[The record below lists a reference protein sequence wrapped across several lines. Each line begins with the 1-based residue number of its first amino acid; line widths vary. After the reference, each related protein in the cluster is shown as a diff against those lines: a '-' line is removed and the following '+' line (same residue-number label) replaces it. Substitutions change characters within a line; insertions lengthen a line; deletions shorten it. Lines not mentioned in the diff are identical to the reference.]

1 MNKQNIPKGMAGVIA
16 GSTAI
21 STVDPDAPALY
32 YRGYDVRELC
42 RRGNFMET
50 AWLIMYGE
58 LPSAEQLATFI
69 EEEKSQRET
78 LPAFED
84 ILRDIPFES
93 DAMDILSLGINI
105 CGIYDPNNHP
115 SVPEKVE
122 RADKKFIRL
131 LSMMPYLAANGYRI
145 SRGLEPVAPQR
156 DLSYAANFLQMMCGR
171 EISATEEEALDRSLI
186 LYAEHGFNAST
197 FTARVV
203 ASTQSDLYS
212 SVRAAISSL
221 KGPLHGGANEKALEL
236 ITFAP
241 SAQKS
246 VEHLLDLLGNKK
258 KVMGFGHR
266 VYKGGDSR
274 APLMMEMAELLA
286 QEHLAYEKL
295 LHTAEAMK
303 KVMFEQKGL
312 HPNLDYPAAL
322 VYYYLGIPVD
332 LFTPIFACAR
342 LSGWAA
348 HIVEQLEENALIRP
362 LSAYHGADK
371 GRKYIPLE
379 ER

>member
-1 MNKQNIPKGMAGVIA
+1 MKQEKIPKGMAGIIA

-21 STVDPDAPALY
+21 STVDADAPALY

-58 LPSAEQLATFI
+58 LPSAKQLAQFI
-69 EEEKSQRET
+69 EEEKAQREE

-93 DAMDILSLGINI
+93 DVMDILSLGINI
-105 CGIYDPNNHP
+105 CGIFDPNNHP
-115 SVPEKVE
+115 SVPEKVD

-131 LSMMPYLAANGYRI
+131 LSMMPYFAANGFRI
-145 SRGLEPVAPQR
+145 SRGLATIAPQR
-156 DLSYAANFLQMMCGR
+156 ELSYAANFLHMICGR
-171 EISATEEEALDRSLI
+171 EISSTEEAALDRSLI

-246 VEHLLDLLGNKK
+246 IEHLLDLLGNKK

-286 QEHLAYEKL
+286 QEHPSYERL
-295 LHTAEAMK
+295 LHTAEGMK
-303 KVMFEQKGL
+303 KIMLEQKGL
-312 HPNLDYPAAL
+312 HPNLDFPAAL

-348 HIVEQLEENALIRP
+348 HIIEQLEENALIRP
-362 LSAYHGADK
+362 LSAYHGAEK
-371 GRKYIPLE
+371 GRKYIALE